1 MKATKIDKEKAR
13 KRRIRA
19 KISGTAERPRLSVF
33 SSNMHI
39 SGQIIDD
46 EAGKTIVSASDTEK
60 EAEKTKGTRTE
71 TAKSIGLL
79 IAKKAKDKKIK
90 KVIFDRNGKLYH
102 GRVKAFA
109 DGAREGGLEF

>member
-1 MKATKIDKEKAR
+1 MKATKTDKLHAR

-19 KISGTAERPRLSVF
+19 KFSGTAECPRLSVF
-33 SSNMHI
+33 SSNQHI

-46 EAGKTIVSASDTEK
+46 KNGKTLVSASD
-60 EAEKTKGTRTE
+60 AEKGAKKQKETKTE

-79 IAKKAKDKKIK
+79 IAQKAKDKKIK
-90 KVIFDRNGKLYH
+90 KVVFDRNGKLYH

-109 DGAREGGLEF
+109 DGAREGGLKF